1 MKEFK
6 SSVFIFRT
14 PKEMENTL
22 QEMKDVREI
31 DKDATVKDVPATF
44 SLDTTFRP
52 YTIKRNKHR
61 VVAVRSKNRREVHIA
76 ASDLAHVLRELDY
89 VVRDK
94 KEPLY

>member
-1 MKEFK
+1 MKKFE
-6 SSVFIFRT
+6 STVFVFRT
-14 PKEMENTL
+14 SKELEQTL
-22 QEMKDVREI
+22 QEMKDAREI
-31 DKDATVKDVPATF
+31 DTNATVKDVPATF

-61 VVAVRSKNRREVHIA
+61 VVALRAKNRREIHIS